1 MISEIV
7 IFILKSQ
14 NSIKT
19 QRESNHI
26 KQNIIIP
33 NKVLFITVLIDIQTN
48 MNLLELLKLQFTYH
62 Y

>member
-1 MISEIV
+1 MVSEIV

-14 NSIKT
+14 NSTKT
-19 QRESNHI
+19 ERESNHI
-26 KQNIIIP
+26 QQ

>member
-1 MISEIV
+1 MVSEIV

-14 NSIKT
+14 NSTKT
-19 QRESNHI
+19 ERESNHI
-26 KQNIIIP
+26 QQ
-33 NKVLFITVLIDIQTN
+33 NKVLFITVLIDTQTN